1 MNDQPSSRM
10 NRYGKHNI
18 TVVLDGMTNVAT
30 LPMRCIFCTSLLFKF
45 NNRVVYVIVDDLGVN
60 WKDLK
65 PGETRKE
72 HKCRGCNTIY
82 NVYTSLE
89 IEPQED
95 FDRDLQRSRV

>member
-10 NRYGKHNI
+10 NRYGKHTI

-30 LPMRCIFCTSLLFKF
+30 LPMRCIFCTSLLFTF
-45 NNRVVYVIVDDLGVN
+45 NNRVVYVVVDDLGVN

-72 HKCRGCNTIY
+72 HKCRGCNTVY
-82 NVYTSLE
+82 NVYTNLD

-95 FDRDLQRSRV
+95 FDRHLQRSHV